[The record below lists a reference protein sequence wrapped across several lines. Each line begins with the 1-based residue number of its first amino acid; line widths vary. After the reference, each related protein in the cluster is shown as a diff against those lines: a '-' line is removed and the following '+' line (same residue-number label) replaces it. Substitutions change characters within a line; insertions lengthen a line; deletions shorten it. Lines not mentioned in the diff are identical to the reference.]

1 MKAKLKKNKMDYI
14 RRSLDIVQGKIETDS
29 NSYNHAV
36 KELEKRKEELTP
48 LFKECCDKGL
58 SMQEICNET
67 NNEWNE
73 IILTLAKK

>member
-1 MKAKLKKNKMDYI
+1 MDYI
-14 RRSLDIVQGKIETDS
+14 RRSLYIVQGILETDS

-36 KELEKRKEELTP
+36 RELERRKEELNP

-73 IILTLAKK
+73 IILTLAKCNEKIQ